1 MRAARQIPGPTASGA
16 PGDSEH
22 RFRLLAEHAQDVI
35 YRYRI
40 APPRGFEYVNP
51 AVTALTGYTPDEHY
65 ADPDLGLRIVH
76 PDDRGAVESQL
87 QPESAGG
94 LLTIRWI
101 RKDGAVVW
109 IEQHNVPIYDAQGK
123 LAAIEGIARDVTERK
138 RSEAGLR
145 SLQDEFISSISHDLR
160 TPLAAIKASVGVVL
174 ANEPAGT
181 MEPIHRMFVAIDSA
195 ADDLSEMVANLL
207 EFARLQTYGTEPHLD
222 WFDLRVIA
230 RRAIESVEP
239 MAKRKEQKIE
249 ARLPSGPLWANCDG
263 PRVER
268 AISNLLG
275 NARKFA
281 TTGTTIRLSV
291 TKHAGEA
298 IISVADE
305 GPGIPS
311 SEQERIFERLFGGVD
326 HELGHRAGGGLGLP
340 IVRAVVEM
348 HGGRIWL
355 ESEPGSGSTFRIALP
370 LKPKGNGPT
379 ELFEARTQQPDGNAT
394 LQ

>member
-1 MRAARQIPGPTASGA
+1 MQAARKFPAASASGVL
-16 PGDSEH
+16 GDSEH

-40 APPRGFEYVNP
+40 GPPRGFEYVNP

-65 ADPDLGLRIVH
+65 ADPDLGLKIVH

-207 EFARLQTYGTEPHLD
+207 EFARLQTYGTEPRLD

-249 ARLPSGPLWANCDG
+249 ARLPGGPLWANCDG
-263 PRVER
+263 PRIER

-281 TTGTTIRLSV
+281 TPGTTIRLSV

-355 ESEPGSGSTFRIALP
+355 ESEPGSGATFRMALP
-370 LKPKGNGPT
+370 LKPKGSGPT
-379 ELFEARTQQPDGNAT
+379 ELLETRAERTGGNAT